1 MVELI
6 SVHVPKC
13 AGTSMRAALERA
25 YGPASIYVDRE
36 SSPANP
42 SSPAHLDPIGYRDR
56 FRQHGYP

>member
-1 MVELI
+1 
-6 SVHVPKC
+6 
-13 AGTSMRAALERA
+13 MRAALERA

-56 FRQHGYP
+56 FRRHGYP